1 MELNNLNLKIHT
13 HDPKKKIHKDTD
25 IYLVNSYGKTKSFYN
40 NCKNIFLGGSLIDH
54 GGQNPLEATRF
65 GCNILHG
72 PHVSNFKEIYEFLKI
87 KNISKVVTSE
97 KNTIKALINLFSRK
111 KFSKKAQKELNKIGV
126 KILDSTIN
134 EINFIINKNETKKT

>member
-1 MELNNLNLKIHT
+1 M
-13 HDPKKKIHKDTD
+13 
-25 IYLVNSYGKTKSFYN
+25 
-40 NCKNIFLGGSLIDH
+40 
-54 GGQNPLEATRF
+54 
-65 GCNILHG
+65 HG
-72 PHVSNFKEIYEFLKI
+72 PNISNFKEIYEFLKI

-97 KNTIKALINLFSRK
+97 KNTIKALINLFNRK